1 MMLYRGFSTTYVG
14 GFVPSV
20 TYFFVYE
27 YLNGIAVKLTSKVD
41 KQRYKYINLMIPLV
55 TAPIA
60 ELACVLSITQIYD
73 SMDPI

>member
-27 YLNGIAVKLTSKVD
+27 YLNGIAVKLTS
-41 KQRYKYINLMIPLV
+41 
-55 TAPIA
+55 
-60 ELACVLSITQIYD
+60 
-73 SMDPI
+73 